1 MISQNHMF
9 QNINPLAKST
19 AMAEIIIM
27 LLVALVIG
35 YLLRMLQCWLMCN
48 KTTTPS
54 TTKTPQPSLKKEGG
68 VPASAAKDDLKK
80 IEGIGPAIEKL
91 LHAAGIH
98 TFAQVAD
105 TPVTKIKEILDAAGP
120 QFQIHGGE
128 TWAEQAKLARDGKWQ
143 EFDALVKE
151 LVNGKRV

>member
-1 MISQNHMF
+1 MF

-19 AMAEIIIM
+19 AVTEILII
-27 LLVALVIG
+27 LLVALIIG

-48 KTTTPS
+48 KTTPTPAL
-54 TTKTPQPSLKKEGG
+54 PQGKG
-68 VPASAAKDDLKK
+68 VLKDDLKK
-80 IEGIGPAIEKL
+80 VEGIGPAIEKL

-98 TFAQVAD
+98 TFAQVAE
-105 TPVTKIKEILDAAGP
+105 TPITKIREILDAAGP

-128 TWAEQAKLARDGKWQ
+128 TWAEQAKLARDGKWT

>member
-1 MISQNHMF
+1 MF

-19 AMAEIIIM
+19 AVTEIIIM

-48 KTTTPS
+48 RGEKKVVTSPVSATPTKSNVS
-54 TTKTPQPSLKKEGG
+54 TSQ
-68 VPASAAKDDLKK
+68 KDDLKK

-91 LHAAGIH
+91 LVAAGIT

-105 TPVTKIKEILDAAGP
+105 TSVEKIKSILDAAGP

-128 TWAEQAKLARDGKWQ
+128 TWAEQAKLARDGKWT